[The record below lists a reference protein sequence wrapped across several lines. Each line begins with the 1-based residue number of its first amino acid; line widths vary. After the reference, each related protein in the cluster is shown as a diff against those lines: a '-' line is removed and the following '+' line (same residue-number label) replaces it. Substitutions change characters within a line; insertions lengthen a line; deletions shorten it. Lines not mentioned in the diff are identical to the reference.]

1 MPLKAKASSPSDLPS
16 WVDSRQEQGLY
27 FFTRE
32 EAIQTLQFT
41 EEAFKK
47 AAARLAKKT
56 ESCASEAAFLSS
68 FPWNIVSPGYYR
80 RNGLSLI

>member
-1 MPLKAKASSPSDLPS
+1 MPLKAKASFPSDLPS

-47 AAARLAKKT
+47 AAARLEKKQNL
-56 ESCASEAAFLSS
+56 AHPKRLFYHR
-68 FPWNIVSPGYYR
+68 SPGISCHRDITGGMVYR
-80 RNGLSLI
+80 